1 MPRAHHTDSLT
12 LRQVVAQ
19 ATTRLL
25 QAGVSDT
32 PRLDAEILFA
42 HLLRRPR
49 EFLYREADWRPAQ
62 PLLTDYEDL
71 LRRRLA
77 HEPVAY
83 ITGKR
88 EFWSMTFRVTPD
100 VLIPRPETERLVES
114 LLEAAA
120 VHAGRGVPLRL
131 LDVGTGSGIIA
142 ISAARELP
150 AWQVV
155 ALDASRAA
163 LRLAQENARR
173 LIPERAVAVL
183 AADVFALP
191 FAAQPF
197 AMVAANLPYV
207 ATAEVALLP
216 REVHDYEPRS
226 ALDGGPDGLRCI
238 SALLGQAPRLL
249 IDGGSLHL
257 EVGLGQVPALRRL
270 IEGMPWLSLAKVLPD
285 LAGIERVAVL
295 RYAQSLEARTRQPAE
310 RSPARQHAAAAP
322 S

>member
-1 MPRAHHTDSLT
+1 MPRAHQADSLT
-12 LRQVVAQ
+12 LREVLAQ

-32 PRLDAEILFA
+32 PRLDAELLLA

-49 EFLYREADWRPAQ
+49 EFLYRETGWRLAQ
-62 PLLTDYEDL
+62 SVLTDYEDL

-83 ITGKR
+83 ITGER
-88 EFWSMTFRVTPD
+88 EFWAMTFRVTPE

-120 VHAGRGVPLRL
+120 VHAARGVPLRL

-142 ISAARELP
+142 VSAAHELP

-155 ALDASRAA
+155 ALDAGRAA

-173 LIPERAVAVL
+173 LIPQRTIALL

-207 ATAEVALLP
+207 ATAEVAQLP
-216 REVHDYEPRS
+216 RAVRDYEPRP

-238 SALLGQAPRLL
+238 AALLGQIPRLL
-249 IDGGSLHL
+249 VDGGSLHL

-270 IEGMPWLSLAKVLPD
+270 LEGMPWLSLAEVLRD
-285 LAGIERVAVL
+285 LAGIERVVVL
-295 RYAQSLEARTRQPAE
+295 RQAQRIGARTRLPAE
-310 RSPARQHAAAAP
+310 RSSARQPSAAQP
-322 S
+322 